1 MVKTREF
8 CESERLVMYEKRIS
22 GHSYA
27 DIAREFG
34 CSDNCV
40 KKVVNKIN
48 NYGTANNLF
57 RSGRNRCTSE
67 RTDSLIKQLVT
78 KSRKTTVKEIKQ
90 DLALSNINISETT
103 IRYRIREKGFFG
115 GIARKRPA
123 ISPSNA
129 AKRLAFA
136 KKYIRMP
143 AFFWKKILW
152 SDESKFELINSK
164 RRFRVWKKRGEGL
177 NNENVSPT
185 VKHSKSLMVWGCVS
199 ASGVGN
205 LVEIT
210 SKMDA
215 KTYVNILENN
225 LIASA
230 EKVKIQDNFIFQS
243 DNDPK
248 HTSKLAKKWLADN
261 QINLLEWMA
270 QSPDLNIIEHLWEHL
285 DRSVP
290 LSSRKSFATFKNA
303 LFKAWDE
310 IGPEVIEKL
319 VSSIPKRLQAVI
331 DAKGYN
337 TKY

>member
-1 MVKTREF
+1 
-8 CESERLVMYEKRIS
+8 
-22 GHSYA
+22 
-27 DIAREFG
+27 
-34 CSDNCV
+34 
-40 KKVVNKIN
+40 
-48 NYGTANNLF
+48 
-57 RSGRNRCTSE
+57 
-67 RTDSLIKQLVT
+67 LVT
-78 KSRKTTVKEIKQ
+78 KSRKTTAKEIKQ
-90 DLALSNINISETT
+90 DLALRDINISETT
-103 IRYRIREKGFFG
+103 IRCRLRENGFFG

-136 KKYIRMP
+136 KKYIQMP
-143 AFFWKKILW
+143 SFFWKKIIW

-164 RRFRVWKKRGEGL
+164 RRVRVWKIRGEGL

-185 VKHSKSLMVWGCVS
+185 IKHSKSLMVWGCVS
-199 ASGVGN
+199 ASGVGE
-205 LVEIT
+205 LVEIS

-230 EKVKIQDNFIFQS
+230 KKMKIRDNFIFQS

-248 HTSKLAKKWLADN
+248 HTSKLAKKWLMEN
-261 QINLLEWMA
+261 QINLLEWIA
-270 QSPDLNIIEHLWEHL
+270 QSPDLNIIEHLLEHL

-290 LSSRKSFATFKNA
+290 ISSRKSFATFKNA

-319 VSSIPKRLQAVI
+319 IKSIPKRLQAVI
-331 DAKGYN
+331 DAKGFN
-337 TKY
+337 TEY

>member
-1 MVKTREF
+1 MAKSREF
-8 CESERLVMYEKRIS
+8 SENERLFMYKKRIS

-27 DIAREFG
+27 DIARDFG

-48 NYGTANNLF
+48 NYGTARNLF
-57 RSGRNRCTSE
+57 RSGRNRCTTH

-78 KSRKTTVKEIKQ
+78 KSRKTTAKEIKQ

-103 IRYRIREKGFFG
+103 IRCRLKENGFFG

-136 KKYIRMP
+136 KKYLKMP
-143 AFFWKKILW
+143 PIFWRKIIW
-152 SDESKFELINSK
+152 SDESKFEFVNSK
-164 RRFRVWKKRGEGL
+164 RRVKVWKIRGEGL
-177 NNENVSPT
+177 NSENVVPT
-185 VKHSKSLMVWGCVS
+185 TKHSKSVMVWGCVS
-199 ASGVGN
+199 SSGVGK

-225 LIASA
+225 LMASA
-230 EKVKIQDNFIFQS
+230 NQMKIQDNFVFQL

-248 HTSKLAKKWLADN
+248 HTSKLAKKWFAEN
-261 QINLLEWMA
+261 QINLLEWIA
-270 QSPDLNIIEHLWEHL
+270 QSPDLNIIEHLWDHL

-290 LSSRKSFATFKNA
+290 TSSRKSFATFKNA

-310 IGPEVIEKL
+310 IGPQVIDSL
-319 VSSIPKRLQAVI
+319 VASVPKRLQAVI
-331 DAKGYN
+331 HAKGFN